1 MFGLKIAVLSLVL
14 MGAVG
19 SIGYWYYNDTQER
32 LQILSN
38 NNATLETATQIQTQ
52 AIAQM
57 EKDMKA
63 AQQLNI
69 KTEMLFADARAEVE
83 NIRVKFN
90 KTSDLLG
97 QRDIGTLAVA
107 KPRPVGK
114 ILTKGTKNVFRC
126 FELVSGAPLTEKETN
141 AEKPSQLNS
150 SCPSVANPN
159 RVQ

>member
-1 MFGLKIAVLSLVL
+1 
-14 MGAVG
+14 
-19 SIGYWYYNDTQER
+19 
-32 LQILSN
+32 
-38 NNATLETATQIQTQ
+38 
-52 AIAQM
+52 
-57 EKDMKA
+57 
-63 AQQLNI
+63 
-69 KTEMLFADARAEVE
+69 MLFADARAEVE

>member
-32 LQILSN
+32 LQILSK
-38 NNATLETATQIQTQ
+38 NNATLEAATQIQTQ

-114 ILTKGTKNVFRC
+114 ILTKGTKNGLRSRKSFASPVRQERGLSESDF
-126 FELVSGAPLTEKETN
+126 GA
-141 AEKPSQLNS
+141 Q
-150 SCPSVANPN
+150 
-159 RVQ
+159 RVPRDSTT

>member
-38 NNATLETATQIQTQ
+38 NNATLEAATQIQTQ

-69 KTEMLFADARAEVE
+69 KTAMLFADARAEVE

-114 ILTKGTKNVFRC
+114 ILTKGTENVFRC